1 MGTLS
6 SEVERRP
13 SKSGATGSNPV
24 ACSNKNIS
32 DTEWRWPHFTR
43 AEMSCKGSGECRI
56 DPDFMDLL
64 EAIRADYGKPMTIT
78 SGYRSPEYNAKV
90 SHTGPQGPHTTGM
103 AVDVAVSGKDAHR
116 LLKTALAHGIMG
128 VGVAQKGESRFLHLD
143 MVETGTRP
151 WVWSY

>member
-1 MGTLS
+1 M
-6 SEVERRP
+6 P
-13 SKSGATGSNPV
+13 DATMNQNLLPDIPES
-24 ACSNKNIS
+24 
-32 DTEWRWPHFTR
+32 EWRWPHFKR
-43 AEMSCKGSGECRI
+43 AEMRCKGSGECRV
-56 DPDFMDLL
+56 DPAFMDLL

-90 SHTGPQGPHTTGM
+90 SFTGSAGPHTTGR
-103 AVDVAVSGKDAHR
+103 AVDVSVRGEDAHR